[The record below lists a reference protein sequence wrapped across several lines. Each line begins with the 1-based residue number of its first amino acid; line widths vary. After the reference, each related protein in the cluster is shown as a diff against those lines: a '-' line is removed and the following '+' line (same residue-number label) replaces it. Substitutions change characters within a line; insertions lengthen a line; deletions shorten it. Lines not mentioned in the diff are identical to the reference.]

1 MGIVAKQSFF
11 NSINA
16 YLGVG
21 IGAFNTLILF
31 PQVFADNPE
40 FMGQVNTLL
49 AVATIF
55 STFSHLGV
63 PVSLVTYFPR
73 FSALQQKQF
82 FSLALVLNLASSI
95 LLLIGA
101 FAYYRWGDV
110 DGQRLAMGLL
120 ITLGMGLFEVF
131 ASLSQHYR
139 LVIFPQFLKNVYRRI
154 IIVIALAW
162 TYFQG
167 DGGEQFY
174 VILGWG
180 YALQLIL
187 VIGYALPKIP
197 ALSLRFDA
205 LDIKDILSYGLF
217 IMLASGSIL
226 LVNSLD
232 VLMIS
237 QMLGD
242 APVAFYRIAFFIG
255 SVVAVPVNAI
265 LVSLRPFIAKAW
277 ADKDLNEIEK
287 LYRKSA
293 QAQLLITSAL
303 FLLIWINVDVAL
315 ALLPLK
321 YQDPGASMVVFLVG
335 LTQVV
340 AGATGANGLIL
351 TISNKQRYNFYSG
364 LFLIVFT
371 IVSNYILIPIY
382 GISGAAAASMLAIG
396 SFNFIKYYLVKRFY
410 KISPFGPVFYRTLVY
425 FLIVLSLI
433 AILKYLALPML
444 WSLLLGN
451 LIFMVFYGILSKGKM
466 NIKGLLKNNG

>member
-31 PQVFADNPE
+31 PQVFADDPS

-49 AVATIF
+49 AIATIF

-82 FSLALVLNLASSI
+82 FSLALVLNLGSSI
-95 LLLIGA
+95 LLLFGA
-101 FAYYRWGDV
+101 LAYYHWGDAN
-110 DGQRLAMGLL
+110 GQKLAMGLL

-154 IIVIALAW
+154 IIVLALAW

-174 VILGWG
+174 QILGWG
-180 YALQLIL
+180 YALQLAL
-187 VIGYALPKIP
+187 VIGYTLPKIP
-197 ALSLRFDA
+197 QLGLRFDA
-205 LDIKDILSYGLF
+205 LDIKDILSYGLY

-232 VLMIS
+232 VIMIS
-237 QMLGD
+237 RILGA

-255 SVVAVPVNAI
+255 SVVAVPVSAI

-277 ADKDLNEIEK
+277 ADANTVEIEK

-293 QAQLLITSAL
+293 QVQLLITSAL
-303 FLLIWINVDVAL
+303 FLLIWINVDL
-315 ALLPLK
+315 ALMLLPPK
-321 YQDPGASMVVFLVG
+321 YQDPGAVNVVFFIG
-335 LTQVV
+335 LTQVL
-340 AGATGANGLIL
+340 ASATGANGLIL
-351 TISNKQRYNFYSG
+351 TVSNKQRYNFYSG

-371 IVSNYILIPIY
+371 VISNWIFIPLY
-382 GISGAAAASMLAIG
+382 GITGAAVASMMAIG
-396 SFNFIKYYLVKRFY
+396 SFNFIKYFLVKRFH
-410 KISPFGPVFYRTLVY
+410 KISPFGPVFYRTLFF
-425 FLIVLSLI
+425 FLGATFLVSLF
-433 AILKYLALPML
+433 KYLDM
-444 WSLLLGN
+444 SLVWELILAN
-451 LIFMVFYGILSKGKM
+451 LSFAVIYGILSKGK
-466 NIKGLLKNNG
+466 LSLK

>member
-31 PQVFADNPE
+31 PQVFADDPS

-82 FSLALVLNLASSI
+82 FSLALLLNLGSSI
-95 LLLIGA
+95 LLLFGA
-101 FAYYRWGDV
+101 LAYYHWGDV
-110 DGQRLAMGLL
+110 NGQRLAMGLL

-154 IIVIALAW
+154 IIVLALGW

-167 DGGEQFY
+167 DGGSQFY
-174 VILGWG
+174 QILGWG
-180 YALQLIL
+180 YVLQLAL
-187 VIGYALPKIP
+187 VIGYTLPKIP
-197 ALSLRFDA
+197 KLSLRFDA
-205 LDIKDILSYGLF
+205 LNIKDILSYGLY

-232 VLMIS
+232 VIMIS
-237 QMLGD
+237 RFLGD

-255 SVVAVPVNAI
+255 SVVAVPVSAI

-277 ADKDLNEIEK
+277 ADSNMAEIEK

-293 QAQLLITSAL
+293 QVQLLITSAL
-303 FLLIWINVDVAL
+303 FLLIWINVDL
-315 ALLPLK
+315 ALMLLPPK
-321 YQDPGASMVVFLVG
+321 YQDPGAVNVVFFIG
-335 LTQVV
+335 LTQVL
-340 AGATGANGLIL
+340 ASATGANGLIL
-351 TISNKQRYNFYSG
+351 TVSNKQRYNFYSG
-364 LFLIVFT
+364 LFLLIFT
-371 IVSNYILIPIY
+371 LLSNWIFIPLY
-382 GISGAAAASMLAIG
+382 GIAGAAAASMIAIG
-396 SFNFIKYYLVKRFY
+396 SFNFIKYFLVKRFH
-410 KISPFGPVFYRTLVY
+410 KISPFGPVFYRTLLFFLVAILLVVLFKNLALSLWWELILANLS
-425 FLIVLSLI
+425 FLII
-433 AILKYLALPML
+433 
-444 WSLLLGN
+444 
-451 LIFMVFYGILSKGKM
+451 YGILTKGKL
-466 NIKGLLKNNG
+466 NLK

>member
-31 PQVFADNPE
+31 PRVFADDPG

-49 AVATIF
+49 AIATIF

-82 FSLALVLNLASSI
+82 FSLALVLNLTSSI
-95 LLLIGA
+95 LLLVGA
-101 FAYYRWGDV
+101 FAYYQFSDV
-110 DGQRLAMGLL
+110 NGQRLAMGLL

-154 IIVIALAW
+154 IIALALTW

-174 VILGWG
+174 LILGWG
-180 YALQLIL
+180 YALQLAL

-197 ALSLRFDA
+197 ALGLRFDA
-205 LDIKDILSYGLF
+205 LNIKDVLSYGLF
-217 IMLASGSIL
+217 IMLASGSIM

-237 QMLGD
+237 RMLGD

-277 ADKDLNEIEK
+277 AEKDNVEIEK

-293 QAQLLITSAL
+293 QVQLLITSAL
-303 FLLIWINVDVAL
+303 FLVIWINVDL
-315 ALLPLK
+315 ALMLLPPK
-321 YQDPGASMVVFLVG
+321 YQDPGAAYVVFFIG
-335 LTQVV
+335 LTQVL
-340 AGATGANGLIL
+340 AGSTGANGLIL

-371 IVSNYILIPIY
+371 LISNWIFIPLY

-396 SFNFIKYYLVKRFY
+396 TFNLIKYYLVKHFY
-410 KISPFGPVFYRTLVY
+410 KISPFGPVFLRTLVF
-425 FLIVLSLI
+425 FLAAAFSV
-433 AILKYLALPML
+433 AILKYL
-444 WSLLLGN
+444 N
-451 LIFMVFYGILSKGKM
+451 LVLIWELIIANLSFLIIYGILSKGK
-466 NIKGLLKNNG
+466 LSLK

>member
-21 IGAFNTLILF
+21 IGAFNTIILF
-31 PQVFADNPE
+31 PQVFADDPE
-40 FMGQVNTLL
+40 FMGRVNTLL

-82 FSLALVLNLASSI
+82 FSLALLLNLLSSI
-95 LLLIGA
+95 LLLLGA

-174 VILGWG
+174 LILGWG
-180 YALQLIL
+180 YALQLLL
-187 VIGYALPKIP
+187 VVLYALPKIP
-197 ALSLRFDA
+197 SLSLRFDA
-205 LDIKDILSYGLF
+205 LDVKDILSYGLF

-237 QMLGD
+237 EMLGD
-242 APVAFYRIAFFIG
+242 APVAFYRIAFFMG
-255 SVVAVPVNAI
+255 SVVAVPVSAI
-265 LVSLRPFIAKAW
+265 LVSLRPFIAQAW
-277 ADKDLNEIEK
+277 ATENLPEIEK

-315 ALLPLK
+315 ALLPPK
-321 YQDPGASMVVFLVG
+321 YQDPGASFVVFFVG
-335 LTQVV
+335 LTQVL

-351 TISNKQRYNFYSG
+351 TISNKQRFNFYTG
-364 LFLIVFT
+364 LFLILFT
-371 IVSNYILIPIY
+371 IISNYLLIPIY

-396 SFNFIKYYLVKRFY
+396 TFNFIKYYLVKRFY
-410 KISPFGPVFYRTLVY
+410 GISPFGKVFYRTLIY
-425 FLIVLSLI
+425 FLSTLILI
-433 AILKYLALPML
+433 AVLKYLALPML
-444 WSLLLGN
+444 WSLGLGN
-451 LIFMVFYGILSKGKM
+451 LIFVFLYGLLSKGKIDLKKM
-466 NIKGLLKNNG
+466 LKPKG